1 MCGIF
6 AYCSFLQEKVSLVL
20 HSDMVK
26 NGRKAAKSIRAMRAK
41 TGVALTG
48 AVRKLGMEVGRT
60 VVSDFQSRQFS
71 FYAIQKKM
79 ENAL

>member
-26 NGRKAAKSIRAMRAK
+26 NGIARRTLCRVDGLV
-41 TGVALTG
+41 GVVRVCAIFKIIAG
-48 AVRKLGMEVGRT
+48 AGGPPCENIMF
-60 VVSDFQSRQFS
+60 SASR
-71 FYAIQKKM
+71 
-79 ENAL
+79 